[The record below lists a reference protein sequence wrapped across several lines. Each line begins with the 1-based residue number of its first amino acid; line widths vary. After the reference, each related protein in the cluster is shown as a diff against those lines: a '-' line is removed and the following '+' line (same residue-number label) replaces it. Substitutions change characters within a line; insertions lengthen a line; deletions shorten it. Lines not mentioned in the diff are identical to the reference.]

1 MPAPRS
7 MNELFQRLS
16 KSAFRSRFQLKVNEL
31 TYIEAKGLPTIR
43 RHAEDFV
50 AKRLAAAEPLND
62 GKQTPM
68 RGHPVFIAQ
77 HACAV
82 CCRGCLE
89 KWHGIPKHRKLSQAE
104 QEYIVEV
111 IMTWLGRQMQ
121 K

>member
-1 MPAPRS
+1 MSASSS
-7 MNELFQRLS
+7 MDELFARLS
-16 KSAFRSRFQLKVNEL
+16 RSAFRSRFQLKAKEL
-31 TYIEAKGLPTIR
+31 AYIEQKVCGHSPPCR
-43 RHAEDFV
+43 GFV

-89 KWHGIPKHRKLSQAE
+89 KWHGIPKHKELSQASRH
-104 QEYIVEV
+104 ISSK
-111 IMTWLGRQMQ
+111 LS
-121 K
+121 